1 MVYELLAKERETAIG
16 QLTAMLEKNSLKHA
30 IGERFALRDIV
41 KAHEAVERGD
51 VVGNVV
57 LDIA

>member
-1 MVYELLAKERETAIG
+1 
-16 QLTAMLEKNSLKHA
+16 MLEKNALKHS